1 MELEVHLF
9 SYLRDGR
16 GKVVSLDIKEG
27 AVVNDVIKA
36 LGIGDDVV
44 ANVLINNS
52 DADFTS
58 TLKDG
63 DSVSLFP
70 LLAGG

>member
-1 MELEVHLF
+1 MEIEVRLF

-16 GKVVSLDIKEG
+16 GKVAMLNLKEG
-27 AVVNDVIKA
+27 ANVDDVVKS

-44 ANVLINNS
+44 ANALINDV
-52 DADFTS
+52 DADFSS

-63 DSVSLFP
+63 DVVSLFP

>member
-1 MELEVHLF
+1 MKLEVRLF

-16 GKVVSLDIKEG
+16 GKVVSLEIKED
-27 AVVNDVIKA
+27 ATAADVIKM
-36 LGIGDDVV
+36 LEIGDDVV
-44 ANVLINNS
+44 ANVLINNC
-52 DADFTS
+52 DADFSS
-58 TLKDG
+58 TLKEG

>member
-16 GKVVSLDIKEG
+16 GKVVSLDINEG

>member
-1 MELEVHLF
+1 MKLEVCLF

-16 GKVVSLDIKEG
+16 GKIVSLDIEDG
-27 AVVNDVIKA
+27 ASVADVIKA
-36 LGIGDDVV
+36 LGIGDDIV
-44 ANVLINNS
+44 ANALINER
-52 DADFTS
+52 DCDFSATP
-58 TLKDG
+58 KDG

>member
-1 MELEVHLF
+1 MVLEVRLF

-16 GKVVSLDIKEG
+16 GKVVTLDIKEG
-27 AVVNDVIKA
+27 AVVTDVIKA
-36 LGIGDDVV
+36 LEIGDDVV
-44 ANVLINNS
+44 ANILINNS
-52 DADFTS
+52 DADFS
-58 TLKDG
+58 FALKDG

>member
-1 MELEVHLF
+1 MKLEVLLF

-16 GKVVSLDIKEG
+16 GKEVTVDVTEETT
-27 AVVNDVIKA
+27 VNDVIEM
-36 LGIGDDVV
+36 LGIEREVV
-44 ANVLINNS
+44 ANILINGS
-52 DADFTS
+52 DADFS
-58 TLKDG
+58 SRFKDG

>member
-1 MELEVHLF
+1 MKLEVRLF

-16 GKVVSLDIKEG
+16 GKEVYLDVKED
-27 AVVNDVIKA
+27 AIVADVIKM
-36 LGIGDDVV
+36 LEIEDNEV
-44 ANVLINNS
+44 ANVLINNFN
-52 DADFTS
+52 ADSSS
-58 TLKDG
+58 TLKEG